1 MVKATI
7 KEPVAATVRTE
18 AQARFRDLFT
28 AEWIKLWSL
37 RSTAWT
43 LLLSAVAIF
52 GFNCYSAYSDYV
64 NLENFSA
71 AARADFSRHAMFDAF
86 TAVSCMVLMLSVGV
100 IAANVVVSEY
110 STGLIRA
117 TFVAVPARH
126 GVMAAKLAVV
136 ATVSLCYGLV
146 VVGGSFFV
154 TQAILDGKD
163 VGLSITDPGVP
174 ERLLASVLM
183 APLTALVAMVIG
195 VLVRHTIGTLTT
207 FVGAFMLLPLAL
219 SERLYATAVLGHL
232 TPYRAWARIADIEF
246 GSRPYPWTTSG
257 AWTVYAV
264 WAALATILTVVVA
277 QRRDH

>member
-1 MVKATI
+1 MKATT
-7 KEPVAATVRTE
+7 KEPVAETVRTE
-18 AQARFRDLFT
+18 TQARFRDLFT

-52 GFNCYSAYSDYV
+52 GFNCYSAHSDYV

-86 TAVSCMVLMLSVGV
+86 TGVSCMVLMLSVGI

-110 STGLIRA
+110 GTGLIRA

-136 ATVSLCYGLV
+136 TAVSLGYGLV
-146 VVGGSFFV
+146 VVGGSFLA

-163 VGLSITDPGVP
+163 VGLSISDPGVP

-183 APLTALVAMVIG
+183 APLTALVATAMG
-195 VLVRHTIGTLTT
+195 VLVRHSIGTLTT

-232 TPYRAWARIADIEF
+232 TPYRAWLRIADIEF
-246 GSRPYPWTTSG
+246 GSQPYPWTASG

-264 WAALATILTVVVA
+264 WAVLAAILTVVVA

>member
-1 MVKATI
+1 VKVTVEESAP
-7 KEPVAATVRTE
+7 ETVRTE
-18 AQARFRDLFT
+18 AQAGFRDLLA

-43 LLLSAVAIF
+43 LLLSAFGIL
-52 GFNCYSAYSDYV
+52 GFNCYSAYGDYV

-71 AARADFSRHAMFDAF
+71 AARADFSRYAMFDAF
-86 TAVSCMVLMLSVGV
+86 TPASCVALMLSIGA
-100 IAANVVVSEY
+100 IGANVVVSEY

-117 TFVAVPARH
+117 TFVAVPARR

-136 ATVSLCYGLV
+136 TAVSLGYGLV

-163 VGLSITDPGVP
+163 VGLSITDPGVL
-174 ERLLASVLM
+174 ERLLASALM

-195 VLVRHTIGTLTT
+195 VLVRHSFGTLTT
-207 FVGAFMLLPLAL
+207 FVLAFMLLPLAL

-232 TPYRAWARIADIEF
+232 TPYRAWIRIAEIEF
-246 GSRPYPWTTSG
+246 GSQPYPWTTSG

-264 WAALATILTVVVA
+264 WAVLAAILTVVVA

>member
-1 MVKATI
+1 MEESAP
-7 KEPVAATVRTE
+7 ETVRTE
-18 AQARFRDLFT
+18 AQAGFRDLLA

-43 LLLSAVAIF
+43 LLLSAFGIL
-52 GFNCYSAYSDYV
+52 GFNCYSAYGDYV

-71 AARADFSRHAMFDAF
+71 AARADFSRYAMFDAF
-86 TAVSCMVLMLSVGV
+86 TPASCVALMLSIGA
-100 IAANVVVSEY
+100 IGANVVVSEY

-117 TFVAVPARH
+117 TFVAVPARR

-136 ATVSLCYGLV
+136 TAVSLGYGLV

-163 VGLSITDPGVP
+163 VGLSITDPGVL
-174 ERLLASVLM
+174 ERLLASALM

-195 VLVRHTIGTLTT
+195 VLVRHSFGTLTT
-207 FVGAFMLLPLAL
+207 FVLAFMLLPLAL

-232 TPYRAWARIADIEF
+232 TPYRAWIRIAEIEF
-246 GSRPYPWTTSG
+246 GSQPYPWTTSG

-264 WAALATILTVVVA
+264 WAVLAAILTVVVA

>member
-1 MVKATI
+1 MTVEESAP
-7 KEPVAATVRTE
+7 ETVRTE
-18 AQARFRDLFT
+18 AQAGFRDLLA

-43 LLLSAVAIF
+43 LLLSAFGIL
-52 GFNCYSAYSDYV
+52 GFNCYSAYGDYV

-71 AARADFSRHAMFDAF
+71 AARADFSRYAMFDAF
-86 TAVSCMVLMLSVGV
+86 TPASCVALMLSIGA
-100 IAANVVVSEY
+100 IGANVVVSEY

-117 TFVAVPARH
+117 TFVAVPARR

-136 ATVSLCYGLV
+136 TAVSLGYGLV

-163 VGLSITDPGVP
+163 VGLSITDPGVL
-174 ERLLASVLM
+174 ERLLASALM

-195 VLVRHTIGTLTT
+195 VLVRHSFGTLTT
-207 FVGAFMLLPLAL
+207 FVLAFMLLPLAL

-232 TPYRAWARIADIEF
+232 TPYRAWIRIAEIEF
-246 GSRPYPWTTSG
+246 GSQPYPWTTSG

-264 WAALATILTVVVA
+264 WAVLAAILTVVVA